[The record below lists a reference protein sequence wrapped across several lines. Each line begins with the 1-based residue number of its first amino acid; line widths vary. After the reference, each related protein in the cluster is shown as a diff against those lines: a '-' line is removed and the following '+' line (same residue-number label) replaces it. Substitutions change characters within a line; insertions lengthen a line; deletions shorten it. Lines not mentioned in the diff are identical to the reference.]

1 MDHETNKKQYLV
13 TGMTCAACQGH
24 VERAVKKVP
33 GVSKGSVALL
43 TNSMI
48 VEGTAGEDDVVRAVE
63 KAGYGASPM
72 GDTRAKGS
80 PLISAEEEALKDRE
94 TPRLMK
100 RLIWSVLFLVLL
112 MYITMGHNMLSW
124 PVPAFLDHNHLGLA
138 LSQMLLALFV
148 LVINR
153 DFFISG
159 IRSLSQGAP
168 NMDVLVAMGSGISFL
183 WSLYIF
189 YRMTWLITN
198 GVSNMNIMPLYHDQL
213 YFESAAMIPAL
224 ITVGKLLEALSKGR
238 TTDALKSLMKMAP
251 KEALLLRNGE
261 EIRLPVSE
269 VRVGDIFLVKPG
281 EAVPV
286 DGEIL
291 SGTAALDEAAL
302 TGESVPV
309 DKGIGDAVRAAS
321 INTNGYIQAKATR
334 VGEDTSF
341 AQIIRMVS
349 EAATTKA
356 PIARMADKVSAV
368 FVPAVI
374 GIAALVF
381 AVHLA

>member
-33 GVSKGSVALL
+33 GVSKVSVALL

-72 GDTRAKGS
+72 GDTRVEGS

-159 IRSLSQGAP
+159 IRS
-168 NMDVLVAMGSGISFL
+168 FL
-183 WSLYIF
+183 
-189 YRMTWLITN
+189 
-198 GVSNMNIMPLYHDQL
+198 
-213 YFESAAMIPAL
+213 A
-224 ITVGKLLEALSKGR
+224 GR
-238 TTDALKSLMKMAP
+238 AEYGCAGRD
-251 KEALLLRNGE
+251 
-261 EIRLPVSE
+261 
-269 VRVGDIFLVKPG
+269 
-281 EAVPV
+281 
-286 DGEIL
+286 
-291 SGTAALDEAAL
+291 
-302 TGESVPV
+302 
-309 DKGIGDAVRAAS
+309 GIGDLLPLVTLHLLS
-321 INTNGYIQAKATR
+321 
-334 VGEDTSF
+334 DD
-341 AQIIRMVS
+341 
-349 EAATTKA
+349 
-356 PIARMADKVSAV
+356 MAHHKWCVEHEYH
-368 FVPAVI
+368 
-374 GIAALVF
+374 AALP
-381 AVHLA
+381 